1 MKRITLALCLSGLLA
16 APLLVAPVYADP
28 LCQEDAKA
36 MGYLGPID
44 TLKPCNPQKNAV
56 KEGSDQAAKTP
67 DQQDMA
73 QKQDPGTMEQYGQ
86 MQTQ

>member
-16 APLLVAPVYADP
+16 APVYADT

-36 MGYLGPID
+36 VGYVGPID
-44 TLKPCNPQKNAV
+44 TLKPCNPQKNAAQ
-56 KEGSDQAAKTP
+56 EGANQVAKTR

-73 QKQDPGTMEQYGQ
+73 QKQDPSTMEQYGQ
-86 MQTQ
+86 MQIQ